1 MTPSQKPKGY
11 WTKERVLEDAQK
23 YNGKKEWFVN
33 SQSGYS
39 TAQAKGWLTEATIH
53 MHKKA

>member
-33 SQSGYS
+33 SRSGYA

-53 MHKKA
+53 MHKKT